1 VTVRLPPRAI
11 LGLLL
16 AGAAGGLVG
25 DAGHVET
32 GTTVYLKHGVP
43 FIWHSAIWFVVGVGI
58 GTVAVAELR
67 LRLGPPRQDPG
78 GVNEALTGIAVV
90 VGIYGLT
97 AVVRH
102 AALLPSTVLICALA
116 LITWTALGDGLPAL
130 VCAIAAAIT
139 GTVVE
144 AILAATD
151 VAHYADNVNTLA
163 GVAPWLPAL
172 YFAFG
177 VVAARL
183 GEIGATRLNLR

>member
-1 VTVRLPPRAI
+1 MRLPPRAI
-11 LGLLL
+11 LALLL
-16 AGAAGGLVG
+16 VGAGGGLVG
-25 DAGHVET
+25 DAGHVES

-43 FIWHSAIWFVVGVGI
+43 FIWHSAIWFVVAVAI

-67 LRLGPPRQDPG
+67 LRVDPPRERPG
-78 GVNEALTGIAVV
+78 GVNEALAGIAAV

-116 LITWTALGDGLPAL
+116 LLTWTTLGDGIPAL
-130 VCAIAAAIT
+130 ICALAAAIA
-139 GTVVE
+139 GTTLE

-151 VAHYADNVNTLA
+151 VAHYADDVNTLA

-183 GEIGATRLNLR
+183 GEIGTTRLR